1 MSKKID
7 ICEND
12 LDTLGL
18 FSNGFDREYHIREI
32 VLTFRSATGPPEI
45 RQPTGIPHFFQVSN
59 LKNKVMDAFGDRIT
73 LRANG

>member
-12 LDTLGL
+12 LDTLAL

-32 VLTFRSATGPPEI
+32 CSYLPISHGTPTILSRLEEKQVL
-45 RQPTGIPHFFQVSN
+45 VSSQRG
-59 LKNKVMDAFGDRIT
+59 KTRIF
-73 LRANG
+73 